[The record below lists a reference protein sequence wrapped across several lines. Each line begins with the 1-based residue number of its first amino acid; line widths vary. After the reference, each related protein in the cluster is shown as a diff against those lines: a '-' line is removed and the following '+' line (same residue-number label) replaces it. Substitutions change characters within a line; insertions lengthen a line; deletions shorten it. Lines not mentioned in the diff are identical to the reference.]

1 MVIFVSLQSCLCVLA
16 NKILLKTSGGSRS
29 SYVTFFLPTIITPLF
44 LGRTCGALSTSVICT
59 FILIFLYVLCGFFF
73 FSDTSLFI
81 KLSSAE
87 GMCNSETGCKGKS
100 TMFQQADLRMMALM
114 FVVCVYLQ
122 MLFMFIGKG
131 DNKKLVIGISSG
143 FLFFSAAVYRLEAI
157 ILR

>member
-1 MVIFVSLQSCLCVLA
+1 MWGFKHQCYLHIYFDIPLRFVW
-16 NKILLKTSGGSRS
+16 I
-29 SYVTFFLPTIITPLF
+29 
-44 LGRTCGALSTSVICT
+44 
-59 FILIFLYVLCGFFF
+59 FF